1 MLDPQEVYLESA
13 DRKTERVAQ
22 IYEVYKQELAKS
34 NALDFDDLLLYAV
47 RVLKASGETR
57 EKYNRRY
64 RHILVESYRT
74 PIDRNTN

>member
-1 MLDPQEVYLESA
+1 MLDPQEVYLQSG
-13 DRKTERVAQ
+13 DPKTERVAH

-57 EKYNRRY
+57 ERYNRRY
-64 RHILVESYRT
+64 RYSRWTNTRT
-74 PIDRNTN
+74 PTARNMN